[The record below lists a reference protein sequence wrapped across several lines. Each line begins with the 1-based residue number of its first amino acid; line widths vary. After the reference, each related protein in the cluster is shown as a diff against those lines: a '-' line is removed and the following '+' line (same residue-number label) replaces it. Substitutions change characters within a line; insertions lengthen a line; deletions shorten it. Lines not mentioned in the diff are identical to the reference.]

1 VAELREDWLDE
12 LSEIL
17 RIPSISADS
26 SRGDEVRAAAE
37 WVCDRIRAA
46 GGEADVVEWPV
57 GDDATRPLAIGEIRA
72 SSGADDAPT
81 ILCYGHFDVQPPEP
95 LELWDSEPFEPTIRG
110 EWLYARGIADDKG
123 QLWML
128 LKAAQLL
135 ADAGELPVNLRF
147 ACDGEEEIGGHSIV
161 DFLAEDDRGADAAV
175 IFDSSMMARGVPAFN
190 IGTRGLCYFHVEV
203 RTGERDLH
211 SGVYG
216 GAALNALEAL
226 TQVVGAVLPRD
237 GRLPEPLRAGI
248 VPATPEELEG
258 WAALQPGADVLRD
271 QGAQPLDGAGAEEF
285 YLRTWGEP
293 SVTVHGIEGGS
304 PVFQKT
310 VLPVHA
316 VANLS
321 IRLAPG
327 QEVDRIAPE
336 VERLLRDA
344 APEGADVRVDL
355 WSSAPAGRVPPDAP
369 AIQLALDA
377 FEQALGV
384 RPLLVRSGGTLPIV
398 PALADRGIPTVI
410 TGFDLPEG
418 NVHSPNE
425 RMLVEYVPLGVEAAR
440 QLFLAFGRLA

>member
-1 VAELREDWLDE
+1 
-12 LSEIL
+12 
-17 RIPSISADS
+17 
-26 SRGDEVRAAAE
+26 
-37 WVCDRIRAA
+37 
-46 GGEADVVEWPV
+46 
-57 GDDATRPLAIGEIRA
+57 
-72 SSGADDAPT
+72 
-81 ILCYGHFDVQPPEP
+81 
-95 LELWDSEPFEPTIRG
+95 
-110 EWLYARGIADDKG
+110 
-123 QLWML
+123 ML

-161 DFLAEDDRGADAAV
+161 DYLAADERGADVAV
-175 IFDSSMMARGVPAFN
+175 IFDSSMMGRGIPAFN

-216 GAALNALEAL
+216 GAALSATDALVQTL
-226 TQVVGAVLPRD
+226 SGVLPRD
-237 GRLPEPLRAGI
+237 GKLPEPLRAGL
-248 VPATPEELEG
+248 VPPTPEELEG
-258 WAALQPGADVLRD
+258 WAALQAGTEVLSD
-271 QGAQPLDGAGAEEF
+271 QGARALDGKAAQEF

-293 SVTVHGIEGGS
+293 SVTVHGVEGGS

-327 QEVDRIAPE
+327 QQVEQIAPE
-336 VERLLRDA
+336 VERLLRES
-344 APEGADVRVDL
+344 APEGADVQIDL
-355 WSSAPAGRVPPDAP
+355 WSSAPAGLVPPEAA
-369 AIQLALDA
+369 AIQLGLDA

-398 PALADRGIPTVI
+398 PALADRGIPTII

-425 RMLVEYVPLGVEAAR
+425 RLLVEYVPLGVEAAR
-440 QLFLAFGRLA
+440 QLFLAFGRLG

>member
-1 VAELREDWLDE
+1 MAELRQDWLEE

-17 RIPSISADS
+17 RIPSISADTAH
-26 SRGDEVRAAAE
+26 GEDVEAAGE
-37 WVCDRIRAA
+37 WVCDRIRGA
-46 GGEADVVEWPV
+46 GGTAELVDWH
-57 GDDATRPLAIGEIRA
+57 GRPLAVGEVRA
-72 SSGADDAPT
+72 STGAESAPT

-95 LELWDSEPFEPTIRG
+95 LELWDSEPFEPTVRDG
-110 EWLYARGIADDKG
+110 WLYARGIADDKG

-128 LKAAQLL
+128 LKAAELL
-135 ADAGELPVNLRF
+135 ATAGELPVNVRF

-161 DFLAEDDRGADAAV
+161 EFLAEDERGADAAV
-175 IFDSSMMARGVPAFN
+175 IFDSSMMGRGIPAFN
-190 IGTRGLCYFHVEV
+190 IGTRGLCYFHVEI

-216 GAALNALEAL
+216 GAALNALEAMTHVL
-226 TQVVGAVLPRD
+226 GALLPRD
-237 GRLPEPLRAGI
+237 GRLPEALRAGL
-248 VPATPEELEG
+248 VPPTPAELDG
-258 WAALQPGADVLRD
+258 WAALQGGSEVLAD
-271 QGAQPLDGAGAEEF
+271 QGANALDGRAAEEF

-293 SVTVHGIEGGS
+293 SVTVHGIAGGS
-304 PVFQKT
+304 PALQKT
-310 VLPVHA
+310 VLPAHA

-327 QEVDRIAPE
+327 QRVETIAPE
-336 VERLLRDA
+336 VERLLREA
-344 APEGADVRVDL
+344 APEGAAVQIDL
-355 WSSAPAGRVPPDAP
+355 WSSAPAGLVPPDSQP
-369 AIQLALDA
+369 IQLALDA

-425 RMLVEYVPLGVEAAR
+425 RLLVEYIPLGVEAAR
-440 QLFLAFGRLA
+440 RLFLAFGRLGD

>member
-1 VAELREDWLDE
+1 MAELRQDWLDE
-12 LSEIL
+12 LTEIL
-17 RIPSISADS
+17 RIPSISADAAHA
-26 SRGDEVRAAAE
+26 DDVRAAAE
-37 WVCDRIRAA
+37 WVCERIRAA
-46 GGEADVVEWPV
+46 GGEAGIVDWN
-57 GDDATRPLAIGEIRA
+57 GRPLAVGEIRA
-72 SSGADDAPT
+72 SSGGESAPT

-95 LELWDSEPFEPTIRG
+95 LDLWESEPFEPTIRG
-110 EWLYARGIADDKG
+110 EWLYARGISDDKG

-135 ADAGELPVNLRF
+135 AAAGELPVNLRF

-161 DFLAEDDRGADAAV
+161 EFLAEDERGADAAV

-190 IGTRGLCYFHVEV
+190 IGTRGLCYFHVEL

-216 GAALNALEAL
+216 GAALNALEAMVQTL
-226 TQVVGAVLPRD
+226 AGVLPRD
-237 GRLPEPLRAGI
+237 GRLPEPLRAGL
-248 VPATPEELEG
+248 VPPTAEEREA
-258 WAALQPGADVLRD
+258 WAALLPGAQQLSD
-271 QGAQPLDGAGAEEF
+271 QGAQPLDARGADEF

-293 SVTVHGIEGGS
+293 SITVHGIEGGS
-304 PVFQKT
+304 PQFQKT

-316 VANLS
+316 IANLS

-327 QEVDRIAPE
+327 QEVAAIAPE
-336 VERLLRDA
+336 VERLLREA
-344 APEGADVRVDL
+344 APEGADVTIDL
-355 WSSAPAGRVPPDAP
+355 WSSAPAGLVPPDAQ
-369 AIQLALDA
+369 AIQLGLDA

-398 PALADRGIPTVI
+398 PALADRGIPTII

-440 QLFLAFGRLA
+440 QLFLAFGRLG